1 MKSGLRS
8 NSSRARTCCYQ
19 LVPERNHRFWLYRT
33 LISLEAANQCVWS
46 VLGCKS
52 FQNPSS
58 SPLPLKVPV
67 FGVKDV
73 ENSGV
78 EPELTGVQT
87 EGLEGGWGEKER
99 GESCR
104 RFRWDG
110 RQGQGSVGGSN
121 KT

>member
-19 LVPERNHRFWLYRT
+19 LMLARNHKFWLHRT

-58 SPLPLKVPV
+58 SPLPLEVLG
-67 FGVKDV
+67 FGVKGT

-78 EPELTGVQT
+78 EPELTELQT
-87 EGLEGGWGEKER
+87 EGLEGGWSVERKGGELWEVQVGCGDKE
-99 GESCR
+99 
-104 RFRWDG
+104 
-110 RQGQGSVGGSN
+110 GGCGCSGGM
-121 KT
+121 